1 MWAGL
6 SDPYVWLENLS
17 SPDVLKYI
25 DLNDRRAREYV
36 ADKSSVLYR
45 RLLDLSLEPI
55 YYGFRV
61 TDLGYFYMMRSRDF
75 RLGIMYRDG
84 VTEDIVVSSSLG
96 RDVIITSYF
105 VSRRG
110 DLVAYY
116 YSEGGRDLGRLDI
129 VETFSKK
136 PIDRIDGSIHS
147 VVFLGEG
154 RFYYVRFYR
163 SGECPDGVR
172 APCARVFLRDGG
184 KDEMV
189 FGEGVPTSNF
199 IGLKQSVDGSRAMV
213 TVSRGWSS
221 SKIYTGSLRD
231 PGSWSE
237 LYGGD
242 YISIPIDYVG
252 GCYIIRA
259 YDSSGMGRIL
269 CLDGKKVREVIPET
283 GEYLESAFVLD
294 NMVAGIYITREC
306 YNKIIYYSLDGR
318 ILGEYSPSTPS
329 SIAIASEQA
338 YRGEA
343 VIEESSFTQRYR
355 IIKVSRDMLHGKVIR
370 ESRRRDDFEVEH
382 GWARSY
388 DGTHI
393 HYFIIRRRDTK
404 PSRVVLYGY
413 GGFGI
418 ALKPG
423 YYLWS
428 IPVIED
434 GGALVVANIRGGS
447 EYGKTWHRAGMG
459 RNKINVF
466 MDFIAVAEDLKRR
479 GARIV
484 AHGRSNGGLL
494 VGSVILMRP
503 DLFEGAVIGY
513 PVLDMLRF
521 DKLYIGRAWVPEYG
535 DPEKSEDREYLA
547 SYSPYHNIKPGR
559 KYPAVF
565 LYTGLNDDRVHPAHA
580 IKFHAKMIEHGYE
593 SYLRAERSSGHIGS
607 TPEIVAREMADYVG
621 FIYKKLGLEP
631 K

>member
-1 MWAGL
+1 ML
-6 SDPYVWLENLS
+6 SDLYIWLEDLS
-17 SPDVLKYI
+17 SPDVLRWI

-36 ADKSSVLYR
+36 YDKSSVLYK

-55 YYGFRV
+55 YYNFRI

-75 RLGIMYRDG
+75 RLGIIYRDG
-84 VTEDIVVSSSLG
+84 SSEDLVVSSSLG
-96 RDVIITSYF
+96 RDAIITSYF
-105 VSRRG
+105 VSRKG

-129 VETFSKK
+129 IEISNKRL
-136 PIDRIDGSIHS
+136 IDRIDGSIHS
-147 VVFLGEG
+147 VVFLEG
-154 RFYYVRFYR
+154 GRLYYVKFYR
-163 SGECPDGVR
+163 SRECPDGVR
-172 APCARVFLRDGG
+172 APCSRVFLRDGG
-184 KDEMV
+184 RDEMV

-213 TVSRGWSS
+213 TVFRGWNS
-221 SKIYTGSLRD
+221 SKIYAGSLGD
-231 PGSWSE
+231 PSSWSE

-242 YISIPIDYVG
+242 YLSIPIDYVD
-252 GCYIIRA
+252 GCYIVRT
-259 YDSSGMGRIL
+259 YDSTGMGRIL
-269 CLDGKKVREVIPET
+269 CLDGEKAKEVIRER
-283 GEYLESAFVLD
+283 GEYLESAFILD
-294 NMVAGIYITREC
+294 NIVAGIYITREC
-306 YNKIIYYSLDGR
+306 YNKMIYYSMDGR
-318 ILGEYSPSTPS
+318 ILSEYSPNTPS
-329 SIAIASEQA
+329 SIAITSEQA

-343 VIEESSFTQRYR
+343 IIQETSFIQRYR
-355 IIKVSRDMLHGKVIR
+355 VVKVSRDMLHGEVIR
-370 ESRRRDDFEVEH
+370 ESRRREDFEVEH
-382 GWARSY
+382 GWARSH
-388 DGTHI
+388 DDTPI
-393 HYFIIRRRDTK
+393 HYFIIRRRDIK
-404 PSRVVLYGY
+404 PSKVVLYGY

-447 EYGKTWHRAGMG
+447 EYGEAWHRAGMG

-503 DLFEGAVIGY
+503 DLFEGGVIGY

-535 DPEKSEDREYLA
+535 DPDNSEDREYLA
-547 SYSPYHNIKPGR
+547 GYSPYHNIKPGR
-559 KYPAVF
+559 TYPAVF

-580 IKFHAKMIEHGYE
+580 LKFHARMIEYGYE
-593 SYLRAERSSGHIGS
+593 SYLRVERSSGHIGS
-607 TPEIVAREMADYVG
+607 TPEIVAKEMADYVG